1 MVSVSIGCSLL
12 TDVQRYVGREMCV
25 RNRRELVTGVMTL
38 GFHGLGIMMLM
49 ARRGSRSG
57 DLTCEV
63 FEMLRFN
70 ALSAVQ
76 HEYALLETQPG
87 VFSWSKCLQEH

>member
-1 MVSVSIGCSLL
+1 M
-12 TDVQRYVGREMCV
+12 
-25 RNRRELVTGVMTL
+25 TGVISL
-38 GFHGLGIMMLM
+38 GFHGLGIVMLM
-49 ARRGSRSG
+49 ARRDSRSG
-57 DLTCEV
+57 DFTCEV

-87 VFSWSKCLQEH
+87 VVSWCKCLQED